1 MLKRVKIYTDPK
13 DPLCSEAQSFLEEQ
27 EVLLQVHDVK
37 QQPLSSMQ
45 ISRLIRHFDLRHF
58 LNEASQAYKKN
69 KLDKSLPEREEVIE
83 LMATDNDLLRKPII
97 VAGRLMTV
105 GCNRDKIIEMLQ
117 LKVNGDESGTG
128 SNNSKEART
137 QRERNTAAKAKNG

>member
-1 MLKRVKIYTDPK
+1 MLKRVEIYTDPK

-37 QQPLSSMQ
+37 QQPLSSRQ

-58 LNEASQAYKKN
+58 LNETSQVYKKN
-69 KLDKSLPEREEVIE
+69 KLDKSLPGREEVIE

-117 LKVNGDESGTG
+117 LKVNGDEPGNKSNSGRET
-128 SNNSKEART
+128 KAH
-137 QRERNTAAKAKNG
+137 RERRTTIKEKDN